1 MSNLEKL
8 RKHFDE
14 WQAQGFE
21 SRPVWYDTTIDEK
34 INALS
39 NVELLELLDLLGD

>member
-1 MSNLEKL
+1 MTYLEKL

-14 WQAQGFE
+14 WQEQGYDI
-21 SRPVWYDTTIDEK
+21 RPVWYDQEIDNR

-39 NVELLELLDLLGD
+39 NVELLEWLEELK